1 MRFLVTHEPIDTDQG
16 TLDYVFLDL
25 SYIVLFISILS
36 MKVFN
41 NGLQPNWD

>member
-25 SYIVLFISILS
+25 SYVVLSIYFYLS
-36 MKVFN
+36 MNVFN
-41 NGLQPNWD
+41 NG